1 MQPHRMRKE
10 EQNVRAG
17 VILSLCRCGIFTEQ
31 AHVLPNAASTAC
43 TAEHARKNSHR
54 RSGSSSTLL
63 TSPVLTEILQEL
75 QLQGALSRRACCS
88 SCPGLPRQ
96 QHQAAAH
103 HLAAAALRGS
113 SGVMDRQADS
123 QQAPKAQ
130 QVPACC
136 VTQQLAALRVSTQ
149 SAPCQHEQRVCLFCF
164 NALSRVR
171 CG

>member
-1 MQPHRMRKE
+1 MCYQTQPQQLAQ
-10 EQNVRAG
+10 QNM
-17 VILSLCRCGIFTEQ
+17 
-31 AHVLPNAASTAC
+31 HKKNA
-43 TAEHARKNSHR
+43 HR

-63 TSPVLTEILQEL
+63 TSPVVLTQILQEL
-75 QLQGALSRRACCS
+75 QLQSALSRHACCS

-103 HLAAAALRGS
+103 HLAAVAGGCTAAAALRGS
-113 SGVMDRQADS
+113 SGLVLDRQADS

-149 SAPCQHEQRVCLFCF
+149 SAH
-164 NALSRVR
+164 
-171 CG
+171 